1 MTESARRILNS
12 IPHSIDENDFVFKGR
27 NMKGEFTS
35 RAMGEKILN
44 NYWIEAS
51 KLAKK
56 KRLISKIVSLYVGTK
71 SSTLSSYVN
80 DEGVSKEEL
89 LAMTGHSS
97 VKVLGRYAKENETT
111 KLKKAKQILEK
122 KSGKLH

>member
-1 MTESARRILNS
+1 
-12 IPHSIDENDFVFKGR
+12 
-27 NMKGEFTS
+27 
-35 RAMGEKILN
+35 
-44 NYWIEAS
+44 
-51 KLAKK
+51 
-56 KRLISKIVSLYVGTK
+56 
-71 SSTLSSYVN
+71 
-80 DEGVSKEEL
+80 VSKEEL